1 MESIKLNKRM
11 KKKKQ
16 VNGKLSRI
24 IQIIGC
30 EHRLA
35 ELFHVGSSELS
46 LLRAT
51 PLPTAN
57 ITESEFC
64 MRAVKG
70 DINFLVSE
78 TQLLRLSQWASLR
91 GNNHSV
97 HVWGF
102 LPVPSSLL
110 MLLLAKLDWPLT
122 LHPRCQVGKPQH
134 FNSFENELPW
144 NQENI

>member
-16 VNGKLSRI
+16 VNGKLNRI

-78 TQLLRLSQWASLR
+78 TQLLRLSQ
-91 GNNHSV
+91 
-97 HVWGF
+97 
-102 LPVPSSLL
+102 
-110 MLLLAKLDWPLT
+110 
-122 LHPRCQVGKPQH
+122 
-134 FNSFENELPW
+134 
-144 NQENI
+144 